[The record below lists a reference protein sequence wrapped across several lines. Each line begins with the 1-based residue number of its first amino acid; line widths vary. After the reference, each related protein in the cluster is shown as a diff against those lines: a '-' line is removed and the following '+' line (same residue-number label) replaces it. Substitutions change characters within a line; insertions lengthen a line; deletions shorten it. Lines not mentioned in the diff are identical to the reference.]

1 MLEYI
6 LIIIAL
12 SYLFLFSVFFIGI
25 INSKKLKKSSNS
37 ESTPFV
43 SVIIAARNEEDNI
56 AKCLYSILNNKFP
69 NDKFEVVA
77 VNDDSSDD
85 TEKLII
91 DIQKIFPNLVLLN
104 SKDYHKTNL
113 KGKIRALSYGI
124 ESSKGDIIMM
134 TDADCLISENWIQSV
149 INYFD
154 NHTGLVCGITK
165 IDKKDSI
172 FPIIQSLDWIFL
184 QSIATSSSGINV
196 PLSCIGNNLSV
207 RKSVYQ
213 EIGGYENIAFSVTE
227 DLALLRTIKKSGK
240 YKIKYPIDDNCV
252 VVTNP
257 CTSFKELYNQKR
269 RWFRGGLGISLLGY
283 ILGVELFLMNTILL
297 TGFLWMNFKL
307 YVILLIIKSISEL
320 LIMYP
325 LNYEIRLKNIFYYF
339 PLFEIYFAIYGLS
352 LPFTFITNRKIF
364 WKERNH

>member
-12 SYLFLFSVFFIGI
+12 SYFLLFFVFFIGTLR
-25 INSKKLKKSSNS
+25 SKKLKRSTNS
-37 ESTPFV
+37 ESIPFV
-43 SVIIAARNEEDNI
+43 SVIVAARNEEDNI
-56 AKCLYSILNNKFP
+56 ANCLNSILNNKYSK
-69 NDKFEVVA
+69 DKFEVIV

-85 TEKLII
+85 TENRII
-91 DIQKIFPNLVLLN
+91 DIQKIFPNLILLN
-104 SKDYHKTNL
+104 SRNYHKTNL

-124 ESSKGDIIMM
+124 ESSNGEIIMM
-134 TDADCLISENWIQSV
+134 TDADCLISENWIQST

-154 NHTGLVCGITK
+154 INTGLVCGITK
-165 IDKKDSI
+165 IDKRKS
-172 FPIIQSLDWIFL
+172 FFSIIQSLDWIFL

-207 RKSVYQ
+207 RKSVYE

-227 DLALLRTIKKSGK
+227 DLALLRTINKIGK
-240 YKIKYPIDDNCV
+240 YKIKYPIDNKCV
-252 VVTNP
+252 VETAP
-257 CTSFKELYNQKR
+257 CKSFKELYNQKR

-283 ILGVELFLMNTILL
+283 ILGFELFLMNTILL
-297 TGFLWMNFKL
+297 TGFFWMNLKL
-307 YVILLIIKSISEL
+307 YSILIIIKAISEL
-320 LIMYP
+320 LIMLP
-325 LNYEIRLKNIFYYF
+325 LNYEIRIKNIFYYF
-339 PLFEIYFAIYGLS
+339 PFFEIYFAIYGLS